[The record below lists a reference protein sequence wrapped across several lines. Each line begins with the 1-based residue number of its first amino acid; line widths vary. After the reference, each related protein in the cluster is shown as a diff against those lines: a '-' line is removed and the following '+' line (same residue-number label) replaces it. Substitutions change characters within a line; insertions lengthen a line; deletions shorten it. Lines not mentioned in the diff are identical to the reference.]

1 MKDLPWMTVLG
12 TMLIVFTSVQ
22 SSAAEFQ
29 VDETNSTVSMNYHP
43 ASTIKSCLDSSN
55 CTSLSFNSR
64 AIDNL
69 LAGREVKS
77 DMDDNKNI
85 SAQALRSGQL
95 YSISEKATSFFKA
108 KLISHNPVDRK
119 ITISYSISLT
129 ASESKHSFWEQNKI
143 ASLSG
148 NNYAKFIDTKLSVLD
163 IPNKV
168 LLNQFEIFEIAKC
181 SKSDK
186 YCFSELAYYPDYNL
200 YLLTSS
206 MNLTEEQLK
215 GAPAEQVLEGILKT
229 FLPVFNPLAAKF
241 YNVPPTYENDK
252 NLSDYSLDSIILGID
267 VAVDDKQYV
276 GYAGVEQKEHLSLFY
291 NVEETNNS
299 VVQLIT
305 RQCNELHRGNYPKN
319 LVEEHCDYSGSR

>member
-1 MKDLPWMTVLG
+1 MKDLPWMTVLIS
-12 TMLIVFTSVQ
+12 MLLGFTSVQ
-22 SSAAEFQ
+22 SNAAEFQ
-29 VDETNSTVSMNYHP
+29 VDDTNSTVSMNYHP

-85 SAQALRSGQL
+85 SAQALRGGQL
-95 YSISEKATSFFKA
+95 YSTSEKATSFFNA

-119 ITISYSISLT
+119 IAISYSISLT
-129 ASESKHSFWEQNKI
+129 ASENKRSFWEYNKT

-148 NNYAKFIDTKLSVLD
+148 NNYTKFIETKLSVLD

-168 LLNQFEIFEIAKC
+168 LLNQFEIFEIEKC

-215 GAPAEQVLEGILKT
+215 GSPAEQVLEGILKT

-241 YNVPPTYENDK
+241 YDVPPTYENDK
-252 NLSDYSLDSIILGID
+252 NPSDYSLDSIILGID
-267 VAVDDKQYV
+267 AVVDDKQYV
-276 GYAGVEQKEHLSLFY
+276 GYAGVEQKEHLSLFHS
-291 NVEETNNS
+291 VEETNNS

-305 RQCNELHRGNYPKN
+305 RLCNKFRKGNHPKN
-319 LVEEHCDYSGSR
+319 LVDEHCDYSGSR

>member
-1 MKDLPWMTVLG
+1 MKDLPWMTVLSS
-12 TMLIVFTSVQ
+12 MLLGFTSVQ
-22 SSAAEFQ
+22 SNAAEFQ
-29 VDETNSTVSMNYHP
+29 VDETNSTVSMNYNP

-77 DMDDNKNI
+77 DMGDNKNI
-85 SAQALRSGQL
+85 SAQALRGGQL

-129 ASESKHSFWEQNKI
+129 TSESKRSFWEYNKT

-148 NNYAKFIDTKLSVLD
+148 NNYVKFIDTKQFALD
-163 IPNKV
+163 APNKI

-252 NLSDYSLDSIILGID
+252 KLSNYSLDSIILGID

-305 RQCNELHRGNYPKN
+305 RQCNELRKENYPKN

>member
-64 AIDNL
+64 ALDNL

-95 YSISEKATSFFKA
+95 YSISEKAASFFKA

-148 NNYAKFIDTKLSVLD
+148 HNYAKFIDTKLSVLD

-267 VAVDDKQYV
+267 VTIDDKQYV

-305 RQCNELHRGNYPKN
+305 RQCNELSRGNYPKN